1 MKHIPQ
7 PISTT
12 VQLFSERFLLTIFVK
27 PDLSFDK
34 GEGFLSLM
42 DKEETFI
49 GDNIIYF
56 FDMDLDKK
64 EELKKL
70 VKDHGFETKGCVKE
84 LKALL
89 KRANKLG
96 IIKIEE

>member
-1 MKHIPQ
+1 MK
-7 PISTT
+7 ISTI

-27 PDLSFDK
+27 PDLTFDK
-34 GEGFLSLM
+34 GDAFLSLM

-49 GDNIIYF
+49 ADNLSYF
-56 FDMDLDKK
+56 FDIDLDKK
-64 EELKKL
+64 EELKRDLK
-70 VKDHGFETKGCVKE
+70 KHGFETKGCVKE

-96 IIKIEE
+96 IIKIKE

>member
-1 MKHIPQ
+1 M
-7 PISTT
+7 
-12 VQLFSERFLLTIFVK
+12 FSERFLLTIFVK
-27 PDLSFDK
+27 PDLSYYD
-34 GEGFLSLM
+34 GNGFLSLM

-49 GDNIIYF
+49 ADNLSYF

-64 EELKKL
+64 EELKSILK
-70 VKDHGFETKGCVKE
+70 KHGFEAKGCEKE

-96 IIKIEE
+96 IIKIEK

>member
-1 MKHIPQ
+1 MK
-7 PISTT
+7 ISTI

-27 PDLSFDK
+27 PDLSFDD

-42 DKEETFI
+42 DKEESFI
-49 GDNIIYF
+49 GDNISYF
-56 FDMDLDKK
+56 FDIDLNKK
-64 EELKKL
+64 EELKSDLK
-70 VKDHGFETKGCVKE
+70 KHGFETKGCAKE

-96 IIKIEE
+96 IIKIEK

>member
-1 MKHIPQ
+1 ME
-7 PISTT
+7 ISTT
-12 VQLFSERFLLTIFVK
+12 VQLFSERLLLTIFVK
-27 PDLSFDK
+27 PDLSSDK

-49 GDNIIYF
+49 ADNLSYF
-56 FDMDLDKK
+56 FDIDLDKK
-64 EELKKL
+64 EELKGILKSN
-70 VKDHGFETKGCVKE
+70 GFETKGCVKE

-96 IIKIEE
+96 IIKIEK

>member
-1 MKHIPQ
+1 MK
-7 PISTT
+7 ISTI

-42 DKEETFI
+42 DKEEIFI
-49 GDNIIYF
+49 ADNISYY

-64 EELKKL
+64 EDMKGILKAN
-70 VKDHGFETKGCVKE
+70 GFETKGCVKE